1 MRDGEK
7 RIAGTPLAMPPTSRC
22 CRTLFPLDL
31 ETPNMSPSLPRL
43 VGNCLTLVAL
53 CLALEAPAAGDLKT
67 ALAAV
72 RVPSSDLELV
82 ANAAQSQNTP
92 FNQQMKELKKEF
104 EQDMDA
110 EAMAMGKKVEELM
123 KSIGITEDS
132 LNYVLGS
139 LSIRSIDP
147 QAETPTIPGLIA
159 FAVKTPL
166 VAGKIAEGVTK
177 FAADEGATIELK
189 ESSYKEIPVL
199 SVVFDPAN
207 LPEDIDEEAAAVLSG
222 INLALPAGGSVVYIG
237 QTAQV
242 QAGIDRML
250 AGESTPRSA
259 GLLVAKALVPEK
271 ADGYLIFDMPDAF
284 RQMMATQAQNA
295 AGNPMAAGPMMAL
308 AGLKGAAISSVTSD
322 KASMALA
329 GDFETPENAM
339 QLKVALDMMVGMMKM
354 QLMNMTAG
362 KPMPVIESIKTS
374 TETTKATLSFELTV
388 QDIRSFMELAKAARQ
403 PVADP
408 VMAPGAAPVGVP
420 AP

>member
-1 MRDGEK
+1 
-7 RIAGTPLAMPPTSRC
+7 
-22 CRTLFPLDL
+22 
-31 ETPNMSPSLPRL
+31 MSPSLARL
-43 VGNCLTLVAL
+43 VGSCLTLVAL
-53 CLALEAPAAGDLKT
+53 CLALEVRAAGDLKT

-110 EAMAMGKKVEELM
+110 EAMVMGKKVEALM

-132 LNYVLGS
+132 VNYVLGS
-139 LSIRSIDP
+139 LSIRSINP
-147 QAETPTIPGLIA
+147 EAETPAIPGLIA

-166 VAGKIAEGVTK
+166 VASKIAEAVTK

-189 ESSYKEIPVL
+189 ESSYKDIPML

-207 LPEDIDEEAAAVLSG
+207 LPEDIDEEAAAILSG
-222 INLALPAGGSVVYIG
+222 INLALPADGAVVYIG

-271 ADGYLIFDMPDAF
+271 ADGYIIFDMPDAF
-284 RQMMATQAQNA
+284 RQTMSAQAQNA

-308 AGLKGAAISSVTSD
+308 AGLKGAAFSNVTTD

-339 QLKVALDMMVGMMKM
+339 QLKAALDMMVGMMKM

-362 KPMPVIESIKTS
+362 KPMPAIETIKTS
-374 TETTKATLSFELTV
+374 SEGTKATLSFEVTA
-388 QDIRSFMELAKAARQ
+388 QDVRSFMELAKAAKQ

-408 VMAPGAAPVGVP
+408 AMAPVAAPVGVP